1 MRLRRSALLPAF
13 GLMLVPAF
21 EARAQAWVPPT
32 PQELQ
37 MRAPADDPG
46 ANAVY
51 LSYDEVDDDQH
62 NDHNISVR
70 LKILT
75 QAGIEHFAD
84 VASGFNGRQF
94 NIENVQGR
102 TIHADGTVIPFTG
115 KPFVKA
121 IREHG
126 ETYRAT
132 VFSMPDVQVG
142 SILEYHFRLAYDDN
156 VVLPARWYLQQN
168 AYVLH
173 EHFLFKP
180 FYTGGSKYVVIDH
193 GQTTQGL
200 AYASVLPPGA
210 KVLAWNNAG
219 RSNYELTLSN
229 IPALPDEDAIPP
241 IASLGYRV
249 LFYYAAQFDEKSY
262 WNNEAKFISK
272 DMNNFAVLG
281 PRMRADLV
289 TLVAPGDSDEVKARK
304 LYAAVMKLEN
314 TTYTRQHTRE
324 EDTAQGLHAV
334 RTAEDIWVRGRGNSD
349 ELALTYLA
357 FLRGAGVHA
366 YGMKVTD
373 RDRNLFNSAFIDT
386 SQLDDI
392 IVIAS
397 LGGRETFLDPGTRF
411 CSFGQLSWPHSFA
424 QGVRQ
429 RDSGAELAQ
438 AGPLTYKDTVLTR
451 TALLGLTDTGEVGGT
466 LTLVYTGQA
475 AMLHRQEATGE
486 ALPNTKERFE
496 EEARRMLPGGMK
508 LHVISIDNLD
518 DSEKPLRV
526 IYGVGG
532 AIGTVTGH
540 RLLVNEALLRND
552 ESELFTGTDRKSPV
566 YFHYPYMAN
575 DSVTLTLPPGFKLEA
590 VPAEQKASALD
601 SMAFDLR
608 ASITGNT
615 VKLTRAVAMN
625 AVILPATDYPKLREF
640 FANLRT
646 ADENQLLLTREASV
660 SDSKGTSAAVN

>member
-1 MRLRRSALLPAF
+1 
-13 GLMLVPAF
+13 MLVPA
-21 EARAQAWVPPT
+21 AHLQSQAWVPPT

-37 MRAPADDPG
+37 MHAPAGDPG
-46 ANAVY
+46 ANALY
-51 LSYDEVDDDQH
+51 LSYDEVDDDQR

-70 LKILT
+70 LKVLT
-75 QAGIEHFAD
+75 QAGVERYAD

-102 TIHADGTVIPFTG
+102 TIHADGTIIPFTG
-115 KPFVKA
+115 KPFVKT
-121 IREHG
+121 IRAHG

-156 VVLPARWYLQQN
+156 VVLPARWYLQQD

-180 FYTGGSKYVVIDH
+180 FYTGGSRYVVIDH
-193 GQTTQGL
+193 GQTSQGL

-210 KVLAWNNAG
+210 KILPWNNAG
-219 RSNYELTLSN
+219 HSYYELTLADV
-229 IPALPDEDAIPP
+229 PALPDEDAIPP

-272 DMNNFAVLG
+272 DMNTFAALG
-281 PRMRADLV
+281 PRMKADLA
-289 TLVAPGDSDEVKARK
+289 TLVAPADTDDVKARK
-304 LYAAVMKLEN
+304 LYTAVMKLDN
-314 TTYTRQHTRE
+314 TSYTREHTRE

-357 FLRGAGVHA
+357 FLRGAGLHA

-386 SQLDDI
+386 SQLDDV
-392 IVIAS
+392 IVIAN
-397 LGGRETFLDPGTRF
+397 LGGKETFLDPGARF
-411 CSFGQLSWPHSFA
+411 CPFGQLAWPHSFA

-429 RDSGAELAQ
+429 RDGGAELSQ

-451 TALLGLTDTGEVGGT
+451 TATLGLTDTGEVGGT

-486 ALPNTKERFE
+486 ALPDTKERFE
-496 EEARRMLPGGMK
+496 DEARQMLPGGMK
-508 LHVISIDNLD
+508 LHVISIDNLN
-518 DSEKPLRV
+518 DSDKPLRV
-526 IYGVGG
+526 VYGVSG

-552 ESELFTGTDRKSPV
+552 ESERFTGTDRKSPV

-575 DSVTLTLPPGFKLEA
+575 DSITLTLPPGFKLEA
-590 VPAEQKASALD
+590 VPAEQKAAALE

-608 ASITGNT
+608 ASVTGNA
-615 VKLTRAVAMN
+615 VKLTRTVAIN

-646 ADENQLLLTREASV
+646 ADENQLLFTREGSAPAE
-660 SDSKGTSAAVN
+660 SKGSSASAN